1 MSGGAGERDVG
12 GMLERLGERIE
23 SAVLEGI
30 GRTASRVQERKPLSA
45 DVLESDDAF
54 LIVFD
59 APGVTAADVD
69 VRFDEGTVSVHL
81 DRFRELYDG
90 FEMRVPGRGL
100 SLEGQ
105 AELPAATAVDPS
117 AAEATITKN
126 GTLQVEIPKT
136 EEASRS
142 VAVGE
147 TADEPVDI
155 GGEIDDDSG
164 AVHDE
169 TPDSDADG
177 VAVEETEESAS
188 GTGTGTGTETGGE
201 TDVDAEETD
210 TDIDVDDEA
219 ADTDAGATD
228 EDDEHADR
236 T

>member
-1 MSGGAGERDVG
+1 MSGGTGERDVG

-54 LIVFD
+54 LVVFD

-117 AAEATITKN
+117 AAEATITKS

-155 GGEIDDDSG
+155 GGELDDEADDAGDAEELTIDDESAPETGADAGDAVDVEPEDEDDDERTDADADATGGAHDDHDDTDDHDDDSG
-164 AVHDE
+164 
-169 TPDSDADG
+169 
-177 VAVEETEESAS
+177 
-188 GTGTGTGTETGGE
+188 
-201 TDVDAEETD
+201 
-210 TDIDVDDEA
+210 
-219 ADTDAGATD
+219 
-228 EDDEHADR
+228 R